1 MRCGRKK
8 VTIMNS
14 KEKTIHG
21 CSVFDTRIGACAI
34 AWCERTIT
42 GIQLPES
49 SPRKT
54 IVKLLSRV
62 GDVPKAS
69 PPQWVKKVIRQ
80 IQQHLRGKLFDFSQ
94 VAVALDTLPPFTRR
108 VYQAARR
115 ISSGKIATY
124 GQLAA
129 SSGSPGAARAVGN
142 ALAHNPFPLIVP
154 CHRVLAANG
163 QLGGF
168 SAFGGLKT
176 KALLLNIEGVK
187 LR

>member
-1 MRCGRKK
+1 MS
-8 VTIMNS
+8 S

-21 CSVFDTRIGACAI
+21 CSVLNTRIGSCAI
-34 AWCERTIT
+34 AWRERTIT
-42 GIQLPES
+42 GFQLPES

-54 IVKLLSRV
+54 MAKLRSRV

-80 IQQHLRGKLFDFSQ
+80 IQQHLRGKAFNFSQ
-94 VAVALDTLPPFTRR
+94 VTVALDTLPPFTRR

-129 SSGSPGAARAVGN
+129 SSGSPRAARAVGN

-163 QLGGF
+163 RLGGF

-176 KALLLNIEGVK
+176 KVLLLNIEGVK
-187 LR
+187 LK